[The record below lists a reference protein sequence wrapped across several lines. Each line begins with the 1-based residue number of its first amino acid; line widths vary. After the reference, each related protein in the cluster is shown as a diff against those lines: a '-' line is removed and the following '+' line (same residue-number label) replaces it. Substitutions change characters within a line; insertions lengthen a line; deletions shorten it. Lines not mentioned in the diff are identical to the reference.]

1 MAPPAGE
8 LWCGGFH
15 VGHPAATAS
24 GLDEDE
30 RLQPVLAGL
39 RAARRLWSCSTFVDL
54 DGACAAAR
62 ACRRPL
68 AVHGIWFATR
78 TAAALLRECPDAP
91 VAATLRQRLPGPPP
105 AGVAAGFDVLGI
117 GGEMCLPW
125 TREDAGIELCRE
137 LGLPT
142 EPPPFLPDMKV
153 ANRLV
158 RALEDDALGAPVLW
172 VRCWRTVHATC
183 S

>member
-15 VGHPAATAS
+15 LGHPAATDS
-24 GLDEDE
+24 ELKDE

-39 RAARRLWSCSTFVDL
+39 RAQRRLGACSTFVDL

-62 ACRRPL
+62 ACRRPH
-68 AVHGIWFATR
+68 AVHGVWFSTR
-78 TAAALLRECPDAP
+78 TAAVLLRECADAP
-91 VAATLRQRLPGPPP
+91 VAATLRLRLPGPPP
-105 AGVAAGFDVLGI
+105 AAVAAGFDVLGI

-137 LGLPT
+137 LSLPSD
-142 EPPPFLPDMKV
+142 PPPFLPDPKV

-172 VRCWRTVHATC
+172 VRCWRTVHAAWP
-183 S
+183 